1 MDTAA
6 LTASFTAFGAL
17 MLGAWAIEAAVGWP
31 NWLFARIRHPV
42 VWLGWLITAFERTL
56 NRRRWPHR
64 VRYVAGV
71 ATTLTTLIVAVGA
84 ALLISAATPKTVLGY
99 AIDALIASS
108 LLASRSLYEH
118 VAAVA
123 NALSTGDLASARSAV
138 SKVVGR
144 DPARLDAS
152 GIARASLESLAEN
165 ASDGVV
171 APLFWGAILGL
182 PGIAVYKAINT
193 LDSMIGH
200 RNEHYAA
207 FGGFAARLDDTA
219 NLIPAR
225 LTGLLFAAA
234 SLQGNAFA
242 IMFRDARRHRSPNA
256 GWPEAAMAG
265 GLGVRLSGPR
275 AYGAEITNEP
285 WLNAGASDPDAA
297 TMHRG
302 LMVYV
307 RAMVICAALL
317 LLIVFA

>member
-1 MDTAA
+1 MDAAA
-6 LTASFTAFGAL
+6 LTAPAAL

-42 VWLGWLITAFERTL
+42 VWLGWLISAFERAL

-71 ATTLTTLIVAVGA
+71 ATTMIVLITATGVAY
-84 ALLISAATPKTVLGY
+84 LIAGATPNTVLGY
-99 AIDALIASS
+99 AIDAIIASS

-123 NALSTGDLASARSAV
+123 TALSAGELSRARTAV
-138 SKVVGR
+138 SKIVGR
-144 DPARLDAS
+144 DPARLDGS

-171 APLFWGAILGL
+171 APLFWGTVFGL

-200 RNEHYAA
+200 KNERYAA
-207 FGGFAARLDDTA
+207 FGGFAARLDDIA
-219 NLIPAR
+219 NLVPAR

-234 SLQGNAFA
+234 SLKRNAFA
-242 IMFRDARRHRSPNA
+242 VMFRDAPCHRSPNA

-275 AYGAEITNEP
+275 AYGAEVTNEP
-285 WLNAGASDPDAA
+285 WLNGGAGDPDAA
-297 TMHRG
+297 TLRRG

-307 RAMVICAALL
+307 RAMTVCVALLLL
-317 LLIVFA
+317 LLIVFWR